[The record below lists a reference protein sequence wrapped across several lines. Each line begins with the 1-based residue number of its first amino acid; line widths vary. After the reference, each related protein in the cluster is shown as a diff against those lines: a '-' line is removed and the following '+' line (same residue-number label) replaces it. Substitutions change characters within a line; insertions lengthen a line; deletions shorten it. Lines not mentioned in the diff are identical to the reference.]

1 MYPIQLYRKDDFK
14 NNANYVAFQWQ
25 LRCKWQYRCNNK

>member
-1 MYPIQLYRKDDFK
+1 MYPIKLYRKDNFK

-25 LRCKWQYRCNNK
+25 LRCKNYK

>member
-1 MYPIQLYRKDDFK
+1 MHPIKLYRKVDFK

-25 LRCKWQYRCNNK
+25 LDVKIISKINNK